1 VLRGSDRLLPYT
13 AVCPNR
19 LSYLR
24 PRLLIRMDIFSKTS
38 GTLVNVLTVVVGTLI
53 GLAVAGRLSDRTSRT
68 LLQVLSLITASIG
81 LGMAGELGNVK
92 AGSVPGIILALVAL
106 AVGAVIGEALKLED
120 RLESLGDWMKNRV
133 KAGGSFT
140 QGFVSASLLFCVG
153 PLTIVG
159 SIQNGLQGDASGLY
173 VKAAL
178 DGIAAMALTG
188 AYGIGV
194 GASAIVVL
202 LLQGGISLA
211 AGSLANLIPN
221 PATDPRVLLLTGA
234 GGLMILGIGV
244 NLMLAG
250 LEFEDRRV
258 RVGSM
263 LPALILAPILY
274 ATVDAFA

>member
-1 VLRGSDRLLPYT
+1 
-13 AVCPNR
+13 
-19 LSYLR
+19 
-24 PRLLIRMDIFSKTS
+24 MDIFSKTS
-38 GTLVNVLTVVVGTLI
+38 GTLVNVATVLVGTLL
-53 GLAVAGRLSDRTSRT
+53 GLLVANRLSDRTNRT
-68 LLQVLSLITASIG
+68 LLQVLSLVTASIG
-81 LGMAGELGNVK
+81 VGMASELGKVK
-92 AGSVPGIILALVAL
+92 AGSVPGIILALVSL
-106 AVGAVIGEALKLED
+106 AVGAVIGEALKLEE
-120 RLESLGDWMKNRV
+120 RLEALGGWMKNRV

-140 QGFVSASLLFCVG
+140 QGFVSASLLFCIG

-202 LLQGGISLA
+202 LVQGGISLA

-250 LEFEDRRV
+250 LEFEAQRV
-258 RVGSM
+258 RVGAM

-274 ATVDAFA
+274 ATVNAFA

>member
-1 VLRGSDRLLPYT
+1 
-13 AVCPNR
+13 
-19 LSYLR
+19 
-24 PRLLIRMDIFSKTS
+24 MDIFSKTS

-53 GLAVAGRLSDRTSRT
+53 GLAVAGRLSDRTNRT

-81 LGMAGELGNVK
+81 LGMASELGNVK

-106 AVGAVIGEALKLED
+106 AVGAVIGEAVKLED
-120 RLESLGDWMKNRV
+120 RLEHLGDWMKSKV

-178 DGIAAMALTG
+178 DGIAAIALTG

-263 LPALILAPILY
+263 LPALIIAPFLY
-274 ATVDAFA
+274 AAINAFA

>member
-1 VLRGSDRLLPYT
+1 
-13 AVCPNR
+13 
-19 LSYLR
+19 
-24 PRLLIRMDIFSKTS
+24 MDILSKTS
-38 GTLVNVLTVVVGTLI
+38 GTLVNVLTVLVGTLL
-53 GLAVAGRLSDRTSRT
+53 GLIVAGRLSDRTNRT
-68 LLQVLSLITASIG
+68 LLQVLSLVTAAIG
-81 LGMAGELGNVK
+81 LDMASSLNKVK
-92 AGSVPGIILALVAL
+92 AGSVPGIILALVSL
-106 AVGAVIGEALKLED
+106 AVGAVIGEALKLEE

-140 QGFVSASLLFCVG
+140 QGFVSASLLFCIG

-194 GASAIVVL
+194 GASAVVVL
-202 LLQGGISLA
+202 LVQGGISLA

-234 GGLMILGIGV
+234 GGLMILGIAV

-258 RVGSM
+258 RVGAM
-263 LPALILAPILY
+263 LPALLLAPFLY
-274 ATVDAFA
+274 TTVNAFT

>member
-1 VLRGSDRLLPYT
+1 
-13 AVCPNR
+13 
-19 LSYLR
+19 
-24 PRLLIRMDIFSKTS
+24 MDIFSKTS
-38 GTLVNVLTVVVGTLI
+38 GTLVNVATVLVGTLL
-53 GLAVAGRLSDRTSRT
+53 GLLVANRLSDRTNRT
-68 LLQVLSLITASIG
+68 LLQVLSLVTASIG
-81 LGMAGELGNVK
+81 VGMASELGKVK
-92 AGSVPGIILALVAL
+92 AGSVPGIILALVSL
-106 AVGAVIGEALKLED
+106 AVGAVIGEALKLEE
-120 RLESLGDWMKNRV
+120 RLEALGDWMKNRV

-140 QGFVSASLLFCVG
+140 QGFVSASLLFCIG

-202 LLQGGISLA
+202 LVQGGISLA
-211 AGSLANLIPN
+211 AGSLATLIPN

-250 LEFEDRRV
+250 LEFEARRI
-258 RVGSM
+258 RVGAM

-274 ATVDAFA
+274 ATVNAFA